1 MDRATADKINN
12 DRQIVDLRMQVED
25 LINNSDSMD
34 KEVYKAESKRIEEAL
49 AKRFEE
55 LYEEYK

>member
-25 LINNSDSMD
+25 LINNSEHMD
-34 KEVYKAESKRIEEAL
+34 KEAYVAESKRIEDAL
-49 AKRFEE
+49 AKRFDE